1 MRRAVTAAAAVLAL
15 CLVGDLRAESGA
27 PQAASPS
34 AVARPASSTAA
45 AKAPATAVKV
55 APAPAATPANKPE
68 ECLLFTVRIGQR
80 QVLGRMDPEGKCKAY
95 LGEQGK
101 GWIGYADPKAQG
113 DDYQAVS
120 DPEGKRL
127 ALISSRG
134 GAINLWL
141 LSADATKWQQLTDDD
156 GGILPVEDATGP
168 VLAFSPDGKQLAVV
182 RRGALWVLNLSGP
195 KGATAASAASAVEPV
210 EQLRTLTKERGV
222 RSLAWSPDS
231 RWLAYLVGSSLRKV
245 DTAGNLDV
253 LVNSGLADQPQI
265 AWLPDAKAESI
276 YFLSAGLRKV
286 DSRRRVT
293 LMAPSS
299 VKPNDI
305 AIFPGGR
312 QVALLATAASGSV
325 EVFLAAVGDKS
336 ATTTQVTSNGAEGVL
351 ASSLPKTLYFLR
363 DGAIWRCEQDG
374 AKARP
379 LNTVRSAAARV
390 GMLPP
395 LKGICP

>member
-1 MRRAVTAAAAVLAL
+1 
-15 CLVGDLRAESGA
+15 
-27 PQAASPS
+27 
-34 AVARPASSTAA
+34 
-45 AKAPATAVKV
+45 
-55 APAPAATPANKPE
+55 
-68 ECLLFTVRIGQR
+68 
-80 QVLGRMDPEGKCKAY
+80 
-95 LGEQGK
+95 
-101 GWIGYADPKAQG
+101 
-113 DDYQAVS
+113 
-120 DPEGKRL
+120 
-127 ALISSRG
+127 
-134 GAINLWL
+134 
-141 LSADATKWQQLTDDD
+141 LSADAKQWQQLTDDD
-156 GGILPVEDATGP
+156 GGILPVEDAAGP

-195 KGATAASAASAVEPV
+195 KGAVAAPGEPV

-231 RWLAYLVGSSLRKV
+231 RWLAYLVGTSLRKV

-253 LVNSGLADQPQI
+253 LLNSGLADQPQI
-265 AWLPDAKAESI
+265 AWLPDAKAESL

-312 QVALLATAASGSV
+312 QVGLLATAASGSA
-325 EVFLAAVGDKS
+325 EVFLASVGDHS

-363 DGAIWRCEQDG
+363 DGVLWRCEQDG